1 MPRSIWKGAISF
13 GLVTIPV
20 KLFSATEEKDISF
33 RQVHP
38 EDGGRIKYKRTC
50 EICGKEIPFA
60 EIAKGYELPDGRM
73 VILEKEDFDNLP
85 LATTK
90 AVEVVQFVAEDEID
104 PTYFNKTYFLQ
115 ADGPGVKPYVLL
127 RDALL
132 KSGQS
137 AVVKVALRSREALA
151 LIRPKDGVLVMHTM
165 LWPDELR
172 DGSFAAP
179 PDNVVGVRRGGHHG
193 PVLHQCAGRR
203 LPARGLH
210 RLLPGGAGDGGAEQ
224 GRRGFRWPR
233 RPKRPRRP
241 RSSIWCRSA
250 GLGRGGQEA
259 PRGCRARQGDVSR
272 RSNRPGGS
280 PPRAGSVALLR
291 HFRQFAA
298 ATDLCGLLAA
308 AARTYGRKMVVTCP
322 RAGPTPPRD

>member
-38 EDGGRIKYKRTC
+38 EDGGRIKYKRVC
-50 EICGKEIPFA
+50 EKCEREIPFS

-90 AVEVVQFVAEDEID
+90 AVEVVQFVAEDEVD

-132 KSGQS
+132 KSGHC

-151 LIRPKDGVLVMHTM
+151 LIRPVDGVLRMHTM

-179 PDNVVGVRRGGHHG
+179 SAEVKVSDAEVTMAQSFIDALSGDFHPEEFTDSYREALETVVQNKAEGVKATAS
-193 PVLHQCAGRR
+193 P
-203 LPARGLH
+203 
-210 RLLPGGAGDGGAEQ
+210 
-224 GRRGFRWPR
+224 
-233 RPKRPRRP
+233 
-241 RSSIWCRSA
+241 
-250 GLGRGGQEA
+250 EA
-259 PRGCRARQGDVSR
+259 ANGEGVND
-272 RSNRPGGS
+272 
-280 PPRAGSVALLR
+280 
-291 HFRQFAA
+291 
-298 ATDLCGLLAA
+298 
-308 AARTYGRKMVVTCP
+308 
-322 RAGPTPPRD
+322 